1 MKNRRVFT
9 LIELLAVISVIGVL
23 MAILLP
29 VLGRAKESARST
41 AQTQRPPRA
50 L

>member
-1 MKNRRVFT
+1 MKNRRAFT
-9 LIELLAVISVIGVL
+9 LIELLAVIRVL

-29 VLGRAKESARST
+29 VLGRAKESARAT

-50 L
+50 I